1 MKAANVNE
9 AVLAATEE
17 RVLTL
22 VSRWM
27 ANREIAFSRS
37 PVIVI
42 RTVKSEC
49 RTIFNYSPSVG
60 FTYAL
65 LEWLKVFG
73 RRFR

>member
-1 MKAANVNE
+1 MKAANVSE
-9 AVLAATEE
+9 AVLTATEE

-42 RTVKSEC
+42 RTVK
-49 RTIFNYSPSVG
+49 IGVQNDFNYSPSVG

-73 RRFR
+73 RRFH

>member
-42 RTVKSEC
+42 RTVK
-49 RTIFNYSPSVG
+49 IGVQNDLNYSPSVG